1 MRGRSR
7 RLEALCRNSSF
18 FIRFGPI
25 FRSSG
30 DEDERG
36 RKVRPE
42 TVDPISL
49 RSREFSPSSP
59 PLHPLHEPFQRVA
72 NFMAPVGS
80 LRAARLPPRRINTSI
95 KIKNLQPKIT
105 SNCNQS
111 GAGEPAR
118 SSPRRRAL
126 AGGLVPTPG
135 DMPMPFSLL
144 PLLLAFSTPSSHPG
158 HQNPI
163 RSKSR
168 IFAAPPEP
176 VSRRRCSCDAPPQPA
191 SARPPAATS
200 PLPSGPIS
208 DSPSDKEAGEVLPRN
223 RYTRPR
229 SVLVVTQPQPL
240 SRHKIPP
247 TRRKEG
253 KGEGG
258 NAGGAKAAETELVSA
273 RSGQSTFGE
282 FLKEPH
288 ADHARAPLPLLP
300 RPYLATSRKAP
311 AGSNDQLPAWRACPK
326 TARCYYG
333 LTEAAEKKL
342 STLISSCLEGA
353 TLARPSHNQMRFY
366 IQKREREKNKLG
378 DKKSTSGDQKSSV
391 LTSRLVSLQI

>member
-105 SNCNQS
+105 SNCYQS

-176 VSRRRCSCDAPPQPA
+176 VSRRRRNQRPHDLQRRRPHCPRVLSLILRVIRMRAKCSLETGTRDPDPSSSSPNRSLFHVTRFLRLEERRGRGRGAMPVAQRLPKPNLFLHDPA
-191 SARPPAATS
+191 
-200 PLPSGPIS
+200 
-208 DSPSDKEAGEVLPRN
+208 N
-223 RYTRPR
+223 
-229 SVLVVTQPQPL
+229 
-240 SRHKIPP
+240 
-247 TRRKEG
+247 
-253 KGEGG
+253 
-258 NAGGAKAAETELVSA
+258 
-273 RSGQSTFGE
+273 
-282 FLKEPH
+282 
-288 ADHARAPLPLLP
+288 
-300 RPYLATSRKAP
+300 
-311 AGSNDQLPAWRACPK
+311 
-326 TARCYYG
+326 
-333 LTEAAEKKL
+333 
-342 STLISSCLEGA
+342 
-353 TLARPSHNQMRFY
+353 RPS
-366 IQKREREKNKLG
+366 E
-378 DKKSTSGDQKSSV
+378 SS
-391 LTSRLVSLQI
+391 

>member
-1 MRGRSR
+1 MGSY
-7 RLEALCRNSSF
+7 
-18 FIRFGPI
+18 
-25 FRSSG
+25 
-30 DEDERG
+30 
-36 RKVRPE
+36 
-42 TVDPISL
+42 
-49 RSREFSPSSP
+49 
-59 PLHPLHEPFQRVA
+59 PLPGTCQCH
-72 NFMAPVGS
+72 S
-80 LRAARLPPRRINTSI
+80 
-95 KIKNLQPKIT
+95 
-105 SNCNQS
+105 
-111 GAGEPAR
+111 R
-118 SSPRRRAL
+118 SSPFFWPSPPPPHTPGTKIQSGVNQEFLQLLQNPFPVAAAAATRRRNQRPHDL
-126 AGGLVPTPG
+126 
-135 DMPMPFSLL
+135 
-144 PLLLAFSTPSSHPG
+144 
-158 HQNPI
+158 Q
-163 RSKSR
+163 
-168 IFAAPPEP
+168 
-176 VSRRRCSCDAPPQPA
+176 RRRPHCP
-191 SARPPAATS
+191 RV
-200 PLPSGPIS
+200 LS

-333 LTEAAEKKL
+333 LTETAEKKL
-342 STLISSCLEGA
+342 STLISNCLEGA

-366 IQKREREKNKLG
+366 VQKREREKNKLG